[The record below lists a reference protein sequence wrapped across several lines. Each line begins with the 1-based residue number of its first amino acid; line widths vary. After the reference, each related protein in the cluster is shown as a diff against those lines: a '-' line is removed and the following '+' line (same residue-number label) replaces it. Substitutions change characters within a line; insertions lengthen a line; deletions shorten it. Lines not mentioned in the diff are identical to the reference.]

1 MTPQA
6 FKVGISRDFLS
17 SGGERIFDTL
27 AWQSLTGQSGVTVEF
42 LAPSAGSP
50 ITREDV
56 CNFDALI
63 IKRNPV
69 AASTIAPDAPGQ
81 MRLRL
86 LARNGVGVDHI
97 DVQACT
103 AAGIAVAT
111 TPDAVARPVASS
123 VMAMMLAFAHD
134 LFARDRLARSG
145 PWKDRWNRTSP
156 ALTGRTLG
164 VVGLG
169 NIGLELVRLAAPW
182 GMRVLGTTRTVNES
196 RYADLG
202 ITTVPLDTL
211 LAESD
216 FVSLCC
222 PLTAETRRLIDARAL
237 ARMKPQAY
245 LINTARGEV
254 VDEQALVQALTNRQI
269 AGAGIDVYE
278 TEPALPSNPLFALEN
293 VILGSHNLA
302 YTDEINAKSNRSVVA
317 AVCSLVN
324 GQAPA
329 HTINRSALDHPRQ
342 ASSSSVDVS
351 RHGAPG
357 APVR

>member
-1 MTPQA
+1 MTPKA
-6 FKVGISRDFLS
+6 FQVGISRDFLS

-27 AWQSLTGQSGVTVEF
+27 AWQSLSRQPGVTVAF
-42 LAPSAGSP
+42 LASGAGAP

-97 DVQACT
+97 DVPACT
-103 AAGIAVAT
+103 AAGIVVAT

-145 PWKDRWNRTSP
+145 PWEHRWNRTSP

-182 GMRVLGTTRTVNES
+182 EMRVLGTTRTANAS
-196 RYADLG
+196 RDAALG

-222 PLTAETRRLIDARAL
+222 PLTDETRRLIDARAL

-254 VDEQALVQALTNRQI
+254 VDEQALVHALANGQI

-317 AVCSLVN
+317 AVCSLADDQMP
-324 GQAPA
+324 G
-329 HTINRSALDHPRQ
+329 HTINRSVLDHPRQ
-342 ASSSSVDVS
+342 ASLRSADTAGQGGIA
-351 RHGAPG
+351 HAG
-357 APVR
+357 

>member
-1 MTPQA
+1 MPQPL
-6 FKVGISRDFLS
+6 KVGISRDFLS
-17 SGGERIFDTL
+17 CGGERIFDTQ
-27 AWQSLTGQSGVTVEF
+27 AWQSLTRQPGVTVAF
-42 LAPSAGSP
+42 LAPHAGSP
-50 ITREDV
+50 VTREDV

-69 AASTIAPDAPGQ
+69 SASIIAADAPGQ
-81 MRLRL
+81 TRLRL

-97 DVQACT
+97 DVAACT
-103 AAGIAVAT
+103 AAGIVVAT

-123 VMAMMLAFAHD
+123 VMAMMLAFSHD

-145 PWKDRWNRTSP
+145 PWTDRWNRTGP

-164 VVGLG
+164 IVGLG

-182 GMRVLGTTRTVNES
+182 GMRVLGATRTVNDA
-196 RYADLG
+196 RYANLG
-202 ITTVPLDTL
+202 ITTVSLDTL

-222 PLTAETRRLIDARAL
+222 PLTPETHRLMDARAL
-237 ARMKPQAY
+237 ARMKPEAY

-254 VDEQALVQALTNRQI
+254 VDENALVQALTRKQI

-278 TEPALPSNPLFALEN
+278 TEPPLPSNPLFALDN

-302 YTDEINAKSNRSVVA
+302 YTDELNAKANRSVVE
-317 AVCSLVN
+317 AVCSLAV
-324 GQAPA
+324 GQAPVC
-329 HTINRSALDHPRQ
+329 TINRSALDHPRL
-342 ASSSSVDVS
+342 AALC
-351 RHGAPG
+351 RRGLTPE
-357 APVR
+357 